1 METAGFVLLLS
12 AAFFFGL
19 FSDREF
25 SELENR
31 YLTQRPDFSVAALLD
46 GSYAAAVDEYLADQ
60 FPARDFW
67 IKLKV
72 SAERMLGKQENNGV
86 YFARQDTLLNRLA
99 EPDQEEME
107 TKAGYLCSFTEKV
120 DVPVFFGLIPTAS
133 AVWKERLPFGAPS
146 ADEERLI
153 AMVYDAVSIP
163 CIDLYRALSGHAEEE
178 LFYRTDHHWT
188 SLGAFYGANA
198 IFEALGQQ
206 PLVLTDY
213 ERKTVSEQFL
223 GTVYSAACAYWVKP
237 DRIDTYIEEGS
248 LRVIT
253 HPKGQPVEST
263 LYLPENLNKKD
274 QYTYF
279 LGGNQPLNVIL
290 TTHTEAPKLLL
301 IRDSYADCLA
311 PFLTERFSEIHMID
325 LRYYRLS
332 IPEYIMDNG
341 IDQVVILY
349 GLSSFLT
356 DKNLFLLTR

>member
-1 METAGFVLLLS
+1 METVLFVLLSS
-12 AAFFFGL
+12 AALL
-19 FSDREF
+19 FSALPDREF

-31 YLTQRPDFSVAALLD
+31 YLTQQPAFTAEALLD
-46 GSYAAAVDEYLADQ
+46 GSYAAKVDEYLADQ

-86 YFARQDTLLNRLA
+86 YFAKQDTLLNRLD
-99 EPDQEEME
+99 EPDWKELESKAE
-107 TKAGYLCSFTEKV
+107 YLRIFSEKAG
-120 DVPVFFGLIPTAS
+120 VPVSFGLIPTSS
-133 AVWKERLPFGAPS
+133 AIWRNRLPYGAAS
-146 ADEERLI
+146 ADEEELI
-153 AMVYDAVSIP
+153 SALYAAVPIP
-163 CIDLYRALSGHAEEE
+163 GIDLYGALSEHAEEE
-178 LFYRTDHHWT
+178 IFYRTDHHWT

-198 IFEALGQQ
+198 ILEALNRSS
-206 PLVLTDY
+206 LVLTDY
-213 ERKTVSEQFL
+213 KRKTVSEQFF
-223 GTVYSAACAYWVKP
+223 GTIYSAACAYWIKP
-237 DRIDTYIEEGS
+237 DRIDTYVEGES

-253 HPKGQPVEST
+253 HPMGQPVEST

-279 LGGNQPLNVIL
+279 LGGNQPLNVIFSM
-290 TTHTEAPKLLL
+290 HTEAPKLLL
-301 IRDSYADCLA
+301 LRDSYADCLV
-311 PFLTERFSEIHMID
+311 PFLTERFSEVHMID

-332 IPEYIMDNG
+332 IPEYIKNNE